1 MQDAMVTF
9 PYRPGRPSLG
19 VAASA
24 YGHDVIL
31 RHGQAGILS
40 WLAEAGA
47 DAVEIRRELLPD
59 GFDDFAGLGR
69 ACADHGLGVVY
80 SAADAL
86 WQGDTPHPNIA
97 LRLAEAGALG
107 ASAIK
112 FSLGRYELGETNAWR
127 AMNRVLDAAVASLVM
142 VENDQTPEGG
152 TLAPLATFLADAER
166 ADCPLA
172 MTFDIGNWR
181 WTGEHAIPAARRL
194 GRHVRYVHCKG
205 THTQGDRLSACVPD
219 DATLAEWQP
228 LMAQFS
234 PSVPRAIEYPLQ
246 GPDLIA
252 LTRQQLE
259 RLATL

>member
-1 MQDAMVTF
+1 MQDMMVAS
-9 PYRPGRPSLG
+9 PHRPGRPSLG

-24 YGHDVIL
+24 YGHDAIL

-80 SAADAL
+80 SAANAL
-86 WQGDTPHPNIA
+86 WRGDAPHPDIA
-97 LRLAEAGALG
+97 LRLAEARALG
-107 ASAIK
+107 ANAAK
-112 FSLGRYELGETNAWR
+112 FSLGLYERGAASAWK
-127 AMNRVLDAAVASLVM
+127 AMNRVLGETTVPLVM
-142 VENDQTPEGG
+142 VENVQTPEGG
-152 TLAPLATFLADAER
+152 TLAPLAIFLADAEH
-166 ADCPLA
+166 AGCPLA

-181 WTGEHAIPAARRL
+181 WTGEHAMQAARRL

-205 THTQGDRLSACVPD
+205 TQAQGDRLSACVPD

-228 LMAQFS
+228 LMAQF
-234 PSVPRAIEYPLQ
+234 PHGIPRAIEYPLQ
-246 GPDLIA
+246 GSDLIA

-259 RLATL
+259 RLASL